1 MNEKHLLWL
10 FTPDYNKFGRIS
22 EIKWVPN
29 IVKNLTTKQIE
40 PSPNNKATD
49 EPYPGA
55 DIFWQ

>member
-1 MNEKHLLWL
+1 MLWL